1 MRSHPAVRARLIGTL
16 LTTPPSTSTSPSI
29 VTGGNMV
36 GMADEARMAST
47 AGPRVIQRSRP
58 SVSDVVTTS
67 TGISRVLEVLV
78 VARPPR

>member
-1 MRSHPAVRARLIGTL
+1 MRSHPAARARLIGTL

-29 VTGGNMV
+29 VTGGKMD

-47 AGPRVIQRSRP
+47 AGPWVIQRSRP

-67 TGISRVLEVLV
+67 TGITASSRFS
-78 VARPPR
+78 

>member
-1 MRSHPAVRARLIGTL
+1 MRSHRADNARLIGTL

-36 GMADEARMAST
+36 GIADDARMAST

-58 SVSDVVTTS
+58 SVSEVVTTS
-67 TGISRVLEVLV
+67 SGICASSRS
-78 VARPPR
+78 A